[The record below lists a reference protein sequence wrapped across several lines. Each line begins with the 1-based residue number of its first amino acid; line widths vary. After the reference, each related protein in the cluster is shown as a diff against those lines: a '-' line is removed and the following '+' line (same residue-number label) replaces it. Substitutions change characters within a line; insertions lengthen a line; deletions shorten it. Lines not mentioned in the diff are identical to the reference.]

1 MVKNIIETIADI
13 LFYMIWIPIC
23 VILFLSVII
32 WALVLQWTGYVV
44 DFVQKIFGKKP
55 KDLDYYLSL
64 IHI

>member
-32 WALVLQWTGYVV
+32 WALVLQLTGYVV

-55 KDLDYYLSL
+55 KDLDYYK
-64 IHI
+64 

>member
-1 MVKNIIETIADI
+1 MVKNIIETLADI

-32 WALVLQWTGYVV
+32 WALVLQWTGYDV

-55 KDLDYYLSL
+55 KDLDYYK
-64 IHI
+64 